1 MCQLSCN
8 YYSSVNNANTKR
20 QSKAP
25 EMKSLTFDQVPVS
38 EAAEMLEVHPSRV
51 RALIG
56 DGQLLAQ
63 KLSGRW
69 FVDRRSLES
78 RRSRPSVDG
87 RPFSEANAWALL
99 CLSEGQQP
107 DWISKWELSRLRR
120 RLREDGLEKLAPRLR
135 SRASRALFRAH
146 RSLLPKLIDDP
157 RLLPSGVSMAAEYQ
171 IDIVDPNEFEAYV
184 SPEDLE
190 EVLEQNYLEPSWE
203 PNVIFHVAGAQWLRR
218 YLDHAMSAVVSA
230 LDLLEAD
237 DEKSRR
243 AGRNCL
249 ARISSCPDNR

>member
-1 MCQLSCN
+1 
-8 YYSSVNNANTKR
+8 
-20 QSKAP
+20 
-25 EMKSLTFDQVPVS
+25 MKSFALNQVPVS
-38 EAAEMLEVHPSRV
+38 EAAKMLEVHPSRV
-51 RALIG
+51 RAMIV
-56 DGQLLAQ
+56 DGQLLAE

-78 RRSRPSVDG
+78 RRSRASVNG

-120 RLREDGLEKLAPRLR
+120 RLREDGLDKLAPRLR
-135 SRASRALFRAH
+135 NRASRALYRAH
-146 RSLLPKLIDDP
+146 SSLLPKLRDDP

-171 IDIVDPNEFEAYV
+171 IDIVEPNEFEAYV
-184 SPEDLE
+184 SREDLE
-190 EVLEQNYLEPSWE
+190 EVVEQKHLEPSWE
-203 PNVIFHVAGAQWLRR
+203 PNVIFHVAGAQWLQRCA
-218 YLDHAMSAVVSA
+218 DHAMSPGVSA

-243 AGRNCL
+243 AGRNYL
-249 ARISSCPDNR
+249 AFLSSRRNNLDHDRHSNAR